1 MSSRPRRFSRSP
13 EHIRQSLEAVDEL
26 LDQIQADSFALEPKP
41 HPTRSAKGRREA
53 QKSRSRKSSIESVPT
68 LSGGPYQTPERVNGG
83 PDALP
88 VTSAAESIG
97 KGMSSKDSSELAAHL
112 HSLAR
117 GHFST
122 PQPVLQSTSPSD
134 GVRRSPEQ
142 LKGALEHVGDMLDQ
156 IELPF
161 AATTFSA
168 NSPAATSYE
177 LTIDGRILKS
187 PQSGAAA
194 CSPALNAPLVAIGCP
209 TSPFNESSPFDAA
222 LGMALSHAALV
233 SSELQCAIARA
244 DGQKSNL
251 YAAAQLRTELAN
263 AVALLDQLES
273 GDTAMSTTNLQSPAV
288 SSNRSSPAARAMS
301 PEKTSLRTP
310 NRSVDPVGERALAA
324 ARERQSQRSESAQR
338 SPSKK

>member
-1 MSSRPRRFSRSP
+1 
-13 EHIRQSLEAVDEL
+13 
-26 LDQIQADSFALEPKP
+26 
-41 HPTRSAKGRREA
+41 
-53 QKSRSRKSSIESVPT
+53 
-68 LSGGPYQTPERVNGG
+68 
-83 PDALP
+83 
-88 VTSAAESIG
+88 
-97 KGMSSKDSSELAAHL
+97 
-112 HSLAR
+112 
-117 GHFST
+117 
-122 PQPVLQSTSPSD
+122 
-134 GVRRSPEQ
+134 
-142 LKGALEHVGDMLDQ
+142 MLDQ

-161 AATTFSA
+161 AATTFNA

-194 CSPALNAPLVAIGCP
+194 CSPALNAPLVAIGERIPAYIVALGVLCACLPAQCCIEAHERHTGCP

-251 YAAAQLRTELAN
+251 YATAQLRAELAN

-273 GDTAMSTTNLQSPAV
+273 EDTAMSPTNLQSPAV

-301 PEKTSLRTP
+301 SEKASLRTP
-310 NRSVDPVGERALAA
+310 NRSVDPYVHANQYCNVMTRLCCRVGERALAA